1 MKKRKMIKC
10 AIDEIL
16 ESNEEKNLNE
26 IYEYVI
32 ECGFEDKGSVTR
44 HTIRGIIYK
53 LNKTGK
59 IRRTSKGVYI
69 KMDNDVSAHD
79 S

>member
-1 MKKRKMIKC
+1 MKNRKTIKC

-16 ESNEEKNLNE
+16 ESNEKKNLDE

-32 ECGFEDKGSVTR
+32 ECGFEDKGLITK

-59 IRRTSKGVYI
+59 IRRISKGVYI
-69 KMDNDVSAHD
+69 KINNDVIS
-79 S
+79 SR